1 MITKKYYYKITS
13 IDGTE
18 LYVSTDLPLKSNKLC
33 EILGLGDYTAVEIT
47 KQEYDENTEDEE
59 KE

>member
-1 MITKKYYYKITS
+1 MIAEGKYYYKATN

-18 LYVSTDLPLKSNKLC
+18 LYMSIDLPLNPNKLC
-33 EILGLGDYTAVEIT
+33 EILGLDDYTAVEIA

-59 KE
+59 